1 MASIVPPMNKPA
13 QPPSRTADQ
22 FVVRFPDG
30 MRDRIADQAKLNNR
44 SMNAE
49 IVARL
54 EQSFDGPVKQSE
66 VEELL
71 QKLNERDDIAKQIAA
86 RDHLLSITGVYLRLV
101 VDRVEKSDDELSNH
115 LMDLTGRYADCIV
128 HADFG
133 AAFQV
138 AMELVK
144 VGSQIG
150 ILDEQGQVKP
160 EFEHLRPDLPSR
172 PKRIRRT
179 KPNDPKS

>member
-1 MASIVPPMNKPA
+1 MARSDPQVNIRMPQELK
-13 QPPSRTADQ
+13 
-22 FVVRFPDG
+22 
-30 MRDRIADQAKLNNR
+30 DRLEVATVATNR
-44 SMNAE
+44 SLNGE
-49 IVARL
+49 IIARL
-54 EQSFDGPVKQSE
+54 QSSFDGPVKQSE

-71 QKLNERDDIAKQIAA
+71 QKLNERDDVAQQIAA

-101 VDRVEKSDDELSNH
+101 VDRVEKSDDALSNH

-144 VGSQIG
+144 VGSQVG
-150 ILDEQGQVKP
+150 ILDEHGQVKP
-160 EFEHLRPDLPSR
+160 EFEHLKPELPSR
-172 PKRIRRT
+172 PKRITRS
-179 KPNDPKS
+179 KKSSF